1 MQSFKIWILFKG
13 YVIIRVDGANIERFI
28 NICVHKELTLL
39 DVKRK
44 DGFVILKMPAHGF
57 KFTRLIAK
65 KTGCK
70 VKILEKK
77 GFSFFFKKYKKR
89 KSFAIGIMVFLTTF
103 ALLWSYIWEIELT
116 GDSCLKRN
124 DVVKYLGKNNIRIG
138 SVKYFLDTKKIEDDF
153 ILNFKNLAWV
163 DVKIKGTKLVID
175 VVDRKKV
182 PDIINKNLPCDIVAK
197 KDGIIEEVLVK
208 NGVEVVKVGDVVLK
222 GDILISGI
230 IDLEFFET
238 KMVHAIGNV
247 KARTSYEKVEEVN
260 LLKVKKNYTGRTS
273 SRYIVEFL
281 NKDLFKLKFGEE
293 YNNYDKIDSVMNFKL
308 FKNFIIPLK
317 IKKEKRSYYYKNQEV
332 LSMDIAKKEAFNKAL
347 SGILKGLSK
356 DASITKQNV
365 DYFERDGKIFVKVI
379 VETCEDIGI
388 EKAIE

>member
-1 MQSFKIWILFKG
+1 M
-13 YVIIRVDGANIERFI
+13 
-28 NICVHKELTLL
+28 
-39 DVKRK
+39 
-44 DGFVILKMPAHGF
+44 
-57 KFTRLIAK
+57 
-65 KTGCK
+65 
-70 VKILEKK
+70 
-77 GFSFFFKKYKKR
+77 
-89 KSFAIGIMVFLTTF
+89 
-103 ALLWSYIWEIELT
+103 
-116 GDSCLKRN
+116 
-124 DVVKYLGKNNIRIG
+124 
-138 SVKYFLDTKKIEDDF
+138 
-153 ILNFKNLAWV
+153 
-163 DVKIKGTKLVID
+163 
-175 VVDRKKV
+175 